1 MIVSPVDRGEAGG
14 WGGGGRVG
22 TKASGQVASP
32 LAFLHARDPKKGA
45 RSGLPV
51 THLHLKWQRNGLEV
65 HQDGHA
71 FHSRF
76 QS

>member
-1 MIVSPVDRGEAGG
+1 MMVSPVDRGEAGG
-14 WGGGGRVG
+14 GGGGGWGR
-22 TKASGQVASP
+22 KEQ
-32 LAFLHARDPKKGA
+32 GA
-45 RSGLPV
+45 CSGLPV
-51 THLHLKWQRNGLEV
+51 THLHLEWQRNGLEV